1 MELVRVL
8 LGFALDVPK
17 GASKWLLKYAEGFCV
32 AIKVDSLGPVN
43 NRGLNSNFPSSFVLK
58 LSFRIEKQPK
68 KQFFPNQSKKQLKTK
83 KQTSKNQHNENIFLT
98 KKNKTIQTEILKI
111 PVKQIKTKKNQL
123 FQFQTIKH
131 VSKQKVFLNFNFA
144 TADKSF
150 NFSKK

>member
-17 GASKWLLKYAEGFCV
+17 GARKWLLKYAEDFCV
-32 AIKVDSLGPVN
+32 AIKVDYLRPVVS
-43 NRGLNSNFPSSFVLK
+43 RELNSNFPSNFVLK
-58 LSFRIEKQPK
+58 LTFRIEKRLK
-68 KQFFPNQSKKQLKTK
+68 KLFFPNQSIKQLKTK
-83 KQTSKNQHNENIFLT
+83 KKTFPNQHIENIFLT